1 MKIFNYDI
9 HVDLDNQW
17 KQLEVFWNKEVVY
30 NWYDVTVFEVS
41 WLMWKKPS
49 TDKLKYFREHF
60 GYNLNSGA
68 EIVVGFFGLA
78 FTIYVDTVESKD
90 ENK

>member
-17 KQLEVFWNKEVVY
+17 KQLEFLWNKEIQY
-30 NWYDVTVFEVS
+30 SWYDVTVFEVS

-49 TDKLKYFREHF
+49 RDKFKYFREHF
-60 GYNLNSGA
+60 GYNLNSSV
-68 EIVVGFFGLA
+68 EIVVGFFGLVL
-78 FTIYVDTVESKD
+78 TVYVDVVESKD
-90 ENK
+90 EIE